1 MRNNPYHFWALLLS
15 AAGALFSGYLSAVKL
30 FTTGCAFNEPC
41 PYFIGY
47 PACYFGFAMFLGLFL
62 VSLTAY
68 IRHSDSLWP
77 AKANTAVAALG
88 TLFAGYY
95 TTTEI
100 ISWFRD
106 GFATYGL
113 GLSTCTY
120 GFVFFV
126 AVLMLSVRALRHA

>member
-1 MRNNPYHFWALLLS
+1 
-15 AAGALFSGYLSAVKL
+15 
-30 FTTGCAFNEPC
+30 
-41 PYFIGY
+41 
-47 PACYFGFAMFLGLFL
+47 MFLGLFL

-68 IRHSDSLWP
+68 IRHMDTFRL
-77 AKANTAVAALG
+77 ARANTAIASLG

-95 TTTEI
+95 TLTEI

-126 AVLMLSVRALRHA
+126 AVLVLSVRALRRA